1 MANPV
6 YILYTKYNGKIN
18 GCWPDGQLN
27 RYPLKNPKVERQ
39 KHENLR
45 EIQLEIADVPV
56 PCFGTE
62 QEVMLHANKMIHFS
76 RTLHGIC
83 CHILTFYIGLLL
95 MQVEFTKMENWN
107 NSSYQQLSQLMH
119 PNKKRGTVKSR
130 HPVKNRFYLACWGSN
145 FLSAVRGPK
154 LDTLKKTWILSER
167 IGPNLWWYHWYIIIL
182 PPPTKKI
189 KLNRLMSGSWSYWE
203 NFLETSVFFFRF

>member
-107 NSSYQQLSQLMH
+107 NSSYQQLSQLKMLNAGWICT
-119 PNKKRGTVKSR
+119 PIKKEAPSSHVTRWKTV
-130 HPVKNRFYLACWGSN
+130 FILLAEEVTFCLQSGG
-145 FLSAVRGPK
+145 GPK

-182 PPPTKKI
+182 PPPTKK
-189 KLNRLMSGSWSYWE
+189 K
-203 NFLETSVFFFRF
+203 T